1 MEVPQVL
8 FKLFALI
15 GLFYTAYL
23 INFLTKTALHY
34 LKHKEIPTS
43 IDEEKIALHKAEI
56 ARLSTKIERLE
67 QENDE
72 ITRTVLKR
80 L

>member
-23 INFLTKTALHY
+23 INFLTKTGLHY

-43 IDEEKIALHKAEI
+43 IDEEKIALHK
-56 ARLSTKIERLE
+56 
-67 QENDE
+67 
-72 ITRTVLKR
+72 
-80 L
+80 